1 MKIFYKFLQR
11 NYLFFPPQGLA
22 GGPGRNDR
30 PERRV
35 SLVPPQPVQDG
46 GGEPAGARRARLIP
60 GPAIRQLTRRLL
72 SLLPHQ
78 QSDTA
83 LSHRE
88 ERRPIR
94 HGRQAKENM

>member
-1 MKIFYKFLQR
+1 MKIFYKFLLR

-22 GGPGRNDR
+22 GGPGRNHR
-30 PERRV
+30 PERRI
-35 SLVPPQPVQDG
+35 SLVPPEPLQDG
-46 GGEPAGARRARLIP
+46 GGEPAGEGGARLLP
-60 GPAIRQLTRRLL
+60 GPPIRQLARRLL
-72 SLLPHQ
+72 ALLPHQ